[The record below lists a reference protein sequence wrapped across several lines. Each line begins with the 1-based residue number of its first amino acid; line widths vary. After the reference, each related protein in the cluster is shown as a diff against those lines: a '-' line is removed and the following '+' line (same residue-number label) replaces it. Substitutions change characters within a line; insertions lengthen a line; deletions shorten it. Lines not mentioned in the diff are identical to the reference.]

1 MASQQLTIGPAM
13 AISSEV
19 EKLERRWNEN
29 PSGLTFAPLAE
40 AYRRAGDQQRALEIL
55 EVGLTVHPDYVP
67 ALIVRGRC
75 HLDSGSLVDA
85 EAAFQQVLA
94 RDPANAIALRGMA
107 DLCERGGRVPEA
119 IERLELLLEVDRS
132 NSEAR
137 ADLIRLKS
145 APAVPD
151 ATVPAVS
158 AQIDEDL
165 TLVSLPD
172 EGSDKAVAVPDLPD
186 ETDEGALR
194 IENLS
199 VDPMTSEEE
208 PDLPQ
213 PEARLPWEPLAM
225 PGWGEPAPEPVES
238 AAVSA
243 APEELQPEARALPEE
258 VQPEVQP
265 DDDAPVAEEPVVATS
280 NPPLE
285 GLMDVSDLPVTP
297 PETIAEQ
304 PAEPMA
310 HRPWDYLL
318 AAPSESQEPAASGV
332 DADRE
337 SDEPAIAG
345 AAPVEAA
352 AVESVVSVEMNLV
365 GEAPAE
371 AVGSELAGPVP
382 VAEQGEVAPEAT
394 ASESPVMNE
403 PVPPES
409 PEAAEIPWPEVAE
422 ADQEEVE
429 ASVDDLVEAESEEAV
444 AVAEEAALAEPAD
457 DPALIVTESMAELF
471 LKQGHREL
479 ALAVYRQLLERS
491 PSSDSLLEAIARL
504 ENEAAAR
511 QAAAP
516 VMDRPSRAAS
526 VTGGEPVGAM
536 LQAVLSSPPPASAS
550 NVLPPA
556 IEPVAAG
563 EPARP
568 GAEPLTLGQV
578 FGDEPSV
585 PPPAMESEPAP
596 ATEPSFDEFFGAPS
610 GGGDTSAPATGS
622 RAADGEDM
630 RQFTHWL
637 KGLKR

>member
-13 AISSEV
+13 ALSSEV

-55 EVGLTVHPDYVP
+55 EVGLAVHPDYVP

-132 NSEAR
+132 NGEAR

-151 ATVPAVS
+151 TTAPVVPAQVNEALS
-158 AQIDEDL
+158 L
-165 TLVSLPD
+165 MSLPTESPD
-172 EGSDKAVAVPDLPD
+172 QAVAVTELPD

-199 VDPMTSEEE
+199 VDPMASDDQ

-213 PEARLPWEPLAM
+213 SEARLPWEPLPM
-225 PGWGEPAPEPVES
+225 PGWGEPAPDPVES
-238 AAVSA
+238 VAVSA
-243 APEELQPEARALPEE
+243 ASEEPLAEAQALPEAVE
-258 VQPEVQP
+258 P
-265 DDDAPVAEEPVVATS
+265 DDDAPAAEEPVVATS
-280 NPPLE
+280 SPPLE
-285 GLMDVSDLPVTP
+285 GLMDVSDLPATP
-297 PETIAEQ
+297 PETIAER
-304 PAEPMA
+304 PAEPAA
-310 HRPWDYLL
+310 HRPWDFLL
-318 AAPSESQEPAASGV
+318 AAPSENQEPVASGV
-332 DADRE
+332 DADSE
-337 SDEPAIAG
+337 PDEPAIAG
-345 AAPVEAA
+345 EAPVEAA
-352 AVESVVSVEMNLV
+352 AVESVVSFEVAASE
-365 GEAPAE
+365 EALAE
-371 AVGSELAGPVP
+371 PVGSELDGPAP

-409 PEAAEIPWPEVAE
+409 PEAANIPWPAVSE
-422 ADQEEVE
+422 ADQEEAE
-429 ASVDDLVEAESEEAV
+429 ASVDDLVEAEAEEAV
-444 AVAEEAALAEPAD
+444 AVAEEAAMAEPAD

-504 ENEAAAR
+504 ETEAAAR
-511 QAAAP
+511 QAAMP
-516 VMDRPSRAAS
+516 VMDRPARAAS

-568 GAEPLTLGQV
+568 GTEPLTLGQV

-596 ATEPSFDEFFGAPS
+596 AAEPSFDEFFGAPS
-610 GGGDTSAPATGS
+610 GGGDATASATGT